1 MLCAGNFGNAQDFDN
16 IFKTILITRKHKIY
30 WHFIGE
36 GRYFMKIKNFI
47 DNNGLKEKVF
57 LHGYYKIDYM
67 PYFLKKADMLFLC
80 LKDKEIFKKTT
91 PAKLQAYMA
100 CSKPISAMIS
110 GESNNILKSYNSGFV
125 VNSGE
130 YQKFANK
137 LIKFSKISKSTKEKI
152 GINNRQYYENNYSFK
167 RRKKD
172 LLNFLKN

>member
-1 MLCAGNFGNAQDFDN
+1 
-16 IFKTILITRKHKIY
+16 
-30 WHFIGE
+30 
-36 GRYFMKIKNFI
+36 MKIKNFI

-91 PAKLQAYMA
+91 HAKLQAYMA

-137 LIKFSKISKSTKEKI
+137 LIKFSKFQSQQKK
-152 GINNRQYYENNYSFK
+152 NRH
-167 RRKKD
+167 
-172 LLNFLKN
+172 